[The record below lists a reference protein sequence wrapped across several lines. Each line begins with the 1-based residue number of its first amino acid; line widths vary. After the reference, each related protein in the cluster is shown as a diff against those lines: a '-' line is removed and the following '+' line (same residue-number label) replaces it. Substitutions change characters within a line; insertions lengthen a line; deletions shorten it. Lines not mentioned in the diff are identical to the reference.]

1 MRILSFGF
9 SRACYPLDNGKRQSS
24 ENLNRSGL
32 RFLDPLQRWSPSDG
46 GHVRFIRFDSR
57 LRHHHGAVLI
67 VFIAAM
73 RHPSTSRTIAV
84 YVIMFLTG
92 LWWRCTTWP
101 IGLPSR
107 ISTTGNRL
115 GQRFYRMRLY
125 QENGGEVRFRSLLI
139 KALTI
144 FFLVIFSLGLY
155 YLVEAIALFVSPSH
169 RGFADVV
176 SERL

>member
-1 MRILSFGF
+1 MENAKVRKTSTGQDFVSLT
-9 SRACYPLDNGKRQSS
+9 PSS
-24 ENLNRSGL
+24 
-32 RFLDPLQRWSPSDG
+32 G
-46 GHVRFIRFDSR
+46 GHRLMAGMFDLS
-57 LRHHHGAVLI
+57 VLI
-67 VFIAAM
+67 LGSVIIMVPSLLVFIAAM

-125 QENGGEVRFRSLLI
+125 QDDGGEVRFRSLLI

-155 YLVEAIALFVSPSH
+155 YFVEAIALFVSPSH

-176 SERL
+176 SSTIVSDTDEDE